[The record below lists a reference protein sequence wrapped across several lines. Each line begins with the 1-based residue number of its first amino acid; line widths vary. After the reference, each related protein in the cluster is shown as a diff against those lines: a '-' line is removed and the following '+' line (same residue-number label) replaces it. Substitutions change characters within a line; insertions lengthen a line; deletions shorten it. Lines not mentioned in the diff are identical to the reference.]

1 MWNAITFNGPLVN
14 VDGSIKD
21 IVGGYKSFVWS
32 TLILAHWLHIQDV
45 LLHSQ
50 HSSQIKNRHNII

>member
-21 IVGGYKSFVWS
+21 IVGGYKFCLVYPHSC
-32 TLILAHWLHIQDV
+32 TLAAYTGRV
-45 LLHSQ
+45 VT
-50 HSSQIKNRHNII
+50 